1 MAIYPRMNVQNKTLT
16 ALFDKFFFRE
26 LFFTITYSCI
36 QLSTADLLVV
46 DQNELKVNQIESYF
60 SVLVILL
67 TDRRWKIRLVR
78 FFFSPKF
85 RSWCKFL
92 SYFFKKRIFDTFE
105 TAGRSS
111 TIPGYESMD
120 PKGLCSTVICNNS
133 LSLRSTEWNNF
144 QASTKLNPLIPMSVQ
159 DRISP

>member
-46 DQNELKVNQIESYF
+46 DQNELKVNYIELYF

-67 TDRRWKIRLVR
+67 TDRR
-78 FFFSPKF
+78 
-85 RSWCKFL
+85 
-92 SYFFKKRIFDTFE
+92 
-105 TAGRSS
+105 
-111 TIPGYESMD
+111 
-120 PKGLCSTVICNNS
+120 
-133 LSLRSTEWNNF
+133 
-144 QASTKLNPLIPMSVQ
+144 
-159 DRISP
+159 